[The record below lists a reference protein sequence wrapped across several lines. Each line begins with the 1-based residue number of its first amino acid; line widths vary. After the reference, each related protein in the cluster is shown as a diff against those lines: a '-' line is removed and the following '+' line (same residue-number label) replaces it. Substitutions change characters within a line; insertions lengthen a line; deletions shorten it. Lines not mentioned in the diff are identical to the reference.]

1 MPKNKTHRLGDLQ
14 LRIMKVL
21 WERREATVAEVLDTL
36 DDTDKTLAYTTIAT
50 MLRKMEARGLVSHT
64 ENARTFFYRAV
75 VKAEDVNRSVGQHFV
90 ERLFEGKLTDA
101 VNHLLTTREVSR
113 AELDELEKLIRAAK
127 RRAR

>member
-1 MPKNKTHRLGDLQ
+1 
-14 LRIMKVL
+14 
-21 WERREATVAEVLDTL
+21 
-36 DDTDKTLAYTTIAT
+36 

-75 VKAEDVNRSVGQHFV
+75 VNAEDVNRSVGRHFV

-101 VNHLLTTREVSR
+101 VSHLLTTREVSR